1 MDGVRIAAG
10 DVPSLPASHRPR
22 PRRCRMNRR
31 LRLAWAAVALL
42 AAVVVPLRIAEI
54 QQAHSD
60 RDAAKARWALSTS
73 VRG

>member
-1 MDGVRIAAG
+1 M
-10 DVPSLPASHRPR
+10 S
-22 PRRCRMNRR
+22 RR

-42 AAVVVPLRIAEI
+42 AAIVVPLRIAEI
-54 QQAHSD
+54 YQTHTE

>member
-1 MDGVRIAAG
+1 M
-10 DVPSLPASHRPR
+10 SQ
-22 PRRCRMNRR
+22 R

-54 QQAHSD
+54 HGAHAD
-60 RDAAKARWALSTS
+60 RNAAKARWALSTS

>member
-1 MDGVRIAAG
+1 M
-10 DVPSLPASHRPR
+10 S
-22 PRRCRMNRR
+22 RR

-54 QQAHSD
+54 HGAHAD
-60 RDAAKARWALSTS
+60 RNAAKARWATSSS

>member
-1 MDGVRIAAG
+1 M
-10 DVPSLPASHRPR
+10 S
-22 PRRCRMNRR
+22 RR

-54 QQAHSD
+54 HKANAD